1 MSKRL
6 LLSFFFLMLIVC
18 LIGISF
24 VYIQSKESEQAAYKN
39 LESITKLK
47 GEQLENWLNERK
59 SDGNILKDSLNLS
72 LRIEQFIKAKND
84 PVSKIILTNQ
94 LDILGDNYHYESVL
108 LIDTSGQLMLGKGKH
123 LDIPPI
129 LQALLSKVLTT
140 RQVLHTDLYQEDA
153 GHIHMDWIVPI
164 VTRTET
170 HEQVIAAMV
179 LRIDPYQFLYSLLK
193 SWPTTTTSAETL
205 LIRKEGVDVVYLNQL
220 RHIKTAPIYFKLPLS
235 TPQLSDSIAVQANQ
249 PGTVSGKDYRDTTVL
264 TAFRPVAETNWHL
277 VARIDRKEVLAP
289 MWQNLLWILSITL
302 AAMLIIFLALSII
315 FRKQQQVQMLEIE
328 AHKSKIN
335 HKIQA
340 LGDNIPNGFVFQ
352 YEIMANGQKRF
363 NYLSTGVEKIL
374 DLKLDQLMLD
384 ANVFFAQLS
393 PDSMKAYLEAMA
405 ISRTQLSAY
414 SGVLLFN
421 LPHHQEKW
429 LQIQSQPNQQ
439 SDGGVIWDGVAID
452 ISDQHLAAQ
461 KIEESEHHFRTL
473 ANGGAVLI
481 WTTGV
486 NKLFDY
492 FNEPWLRFTG
502 RTLTQ
507 EKGYGWTEGV
517 YSEDLDRCLN
527 SYITAF
533 DNRHT
538 FSMEYRL
545 RHADGSYH
553 WIHDDGNPRYDSHG
567 NFIGYIGF
575 CYDITKQKEQRDKL
589 DQYRHQLELT
599 VEQLKEGE
607 ARYCYALEAAHE
619 GIWDW
624 NIKTNVNCI
633 NAAYSSMLGFEQ
645 GELRHGK
652 TSDWID
658 LVHPEDREKVLSE
671 ITINLEKA
679 ESFETEFRM
688 LAKDGSY
695 RWIQR
700 RGKVVE
706 RDEEGRPIRV
716 VGTHKDMTSRK
727 QIEIQLREAKE
738 RAELANDAK
747 SNFLANMSH
756 EIRTPM
762 NAIIGFA
769 YLLNT
774 QIEIPSQKEHLQKI
788 IISGKHLLSIIND
801 ILDLSKIEA
810 NQSVLEENTF
820 MVTTT
825 LKLVSSIMTDQ
836 VNNKKLKLLEEIDP
850 CLDTLAVMGD
860 SLRLR
865 QILLNLMS
873 NAIKFTEQGS
883 ITLRAKR
890 VSESSDLITLRFE
903 VQDTGIG
910 INETQQTNIFGT
922 FTQAETSTTRKYGGT
937 GLGLA
942 LAKKL
947 VIMMGGEIGVF
958 STLGQGSTFWF
969 TVQLKPG
976 KANALPSDDTVSH
989 SKSTLRENATI
1000 LLVDDSK
1007 TNQKVAMEILES
1019 FGLTVDIA
1027 NDGSEALAMLEKKRY
1042 DLILMD
1048 MQMPVMDGLEAT
1060 RRIRTRPSDQETPI
1074 LAMTAN
1080 PLEEDRKACETA
1092 GMNGFIAKPVDPDKL
1107 YAELLCWLPQQH
1119 DLAISA
1125 VTMTEFQEKFPSVI
1139 RNDATKLIDTVT
1151 GLKYLGGNLINYQRM
1166 LTKFANTH
1174 LTEADNIEFA
1184 VTSSDI
1190 ASAERMTHSLKTI
1203 AATLRIASVR
1213 ELAQNL
1219 ERKFHD
1225 GLSCTEIS
1233 DDINRLREAL
1243 REVGLE
1249 IETMH
1254 LDPPVPKKVTDD
1266 MNNLLALVAKLE
1278 SQLMEDSADTI
1289 DTWRELGPQ
1298 LSQAIGTEK
1307 VAPLGGHIDA
1317 YDFPEAYNL
1326 LNTILKEHTEL
1337 KSDFTTYKPA

>member
-1 MSKRL
+1 
-6 LLSFFFLMLIVC
+6 MLIVC

-679 ESFETEFRM
+679 VSFETEFRM
-688 LAKDGSY
+688 LAKNGSY

-738 RAELANDAK
+738 RAELANEAK

-762 NAIIGFA
+762 NAIIGFS
-769 YLLNT
+769 YLLDT
-774 QIEIPSQKEHLQKI
+774 QIEIPSQKDHLQKI
-788 IISGKHLLSIIND
+788 ITASKHLLGIIND
-801 ILDLSKIEA
+801 ILDFSKIEA
-810 NQSVLEENTF
+810 KQAILEEHTF
-820 MVTTT
+820 IVTTM
-825 LKLVSSIMTDQ
+825 LKLVSSSVADQ
-836 VNNKKLKLLEEIDP
+836 VINKKLKLLEEIDP
-850 CLDTLAVMGD
+850 CLDTLPVRGD

-873 NAIKFTEQGS
+873 NAIKFTEQGR
-883 ITLRAKR
+883 ITLRAKK
-890 VSESSDLITLRFE
+890 VSESTDPITLRFE

-910 INETQQTNIFGT
+910 INETQQTTIFEA
-922 FTQAETSTTRKYGGT
+922 FTQEEASTTRKYGGT

-942 LAKKL
+942 IAKNL

-958 STLGQGSTFWF
+958 SNLGQGSTFWF
-969 TVQLKPG
+969 TVPLKLG
-976 KANALPSDDTVSH
+976 KANVLPNENTVSH

-1007 TNQKVAMEILES
+1007 TNQKVAMEILKN

-1027 NDGSEALAMLEKKRY
+1027 NDGGEALAMLEKKHY

-1048 MQMPVMDGLEAT
+1048 IQMPVMDGLEAS

-1080 PLEEDRKACETA
+1080 ALEEDRRACETA

-1107 YAELLCWLPQQH
+1107 YAELLHWLPHQQR
-1119 DLAISA
+1119 LAISA
-1125 VTMTEFQEKFPSVI
+1125 MTVTESQEKIPSVI
-1139 RNDATKLIDTVT
+1139 RNDATKLIDMVT
-1151 GLKYLGGNLINYQRM
+1151 GLKYLGGNLINYQRL
-1166 LTKFANTH
+1166 LTKFADTY
-1174 LTEADNIEFA
+1174 LTEADNIELA
-1184 VTSSDI
+1184 VASSDI
-1190 ASAERMTHSLKTI
+1190 ASAERITHSLKTI
-1203 AATLRIASVR
+1203 ATTLSIAAVR

-1219 ERKFHD
+1219 EGKFHE
-1225 GLSCTEIS
+1225 GVSCAEIS

-1243 REVGLE
+1243 REVSLE
-1249 IETMH
+1249 IEAMH
-1254 LDPPVPKKVTDD
+1254 LDPPVPQKVTDD
-1266 MNNLLALVAKLE
+1266 MNSLLALVAKLE
-1278 SQLMEDSADTI
+1278 AQLMEDSADTI
-1289 DTWRELGPQ
+1289 DTWHELEPQ
-1298 LSQAIGTEK
+1298 LTQAIGTEE
-1307 VAPLGGHIDA
+1307 VAPLGGYIDA
-1317 YDFPEAYNL
+1317 YDFPEAYML

-1337 KSDFTTYKPA
+1337 QPDFITSYKPA